1 MYMIILS
8 KTSTKFISSP
18 ELIFYYIQCNNI
30 FMYKSQWHV
39 PVTCPNDLHSLMKKK
54 KTHRNVIFCYALNS
68 VTFGP
73 LSSLYVVNQPPTD
86 NPAYYL
92 LTSICYLCCPGTRE
106 LPNWVILFQHLKML
120 AMTPALHSSQVWHF
134 TSSSPSLMDLLCTT
148 SSLF

>member
-8 KTSTKFISSP
+8 KTSTKFISTP

-39 PVTCPNDLHSLMKKK
+39 PATCRNDLHSLMKK
-54 KTHRNVIFCYALNS
+54 THRNFIFCYALNS
-68 VTFGP
+68 LTVGP

-86 NPAYYL
+86 NPGYYL

-134 TSSSPSLMDLLCTT
+134 TSTSPSLMDLLCTT